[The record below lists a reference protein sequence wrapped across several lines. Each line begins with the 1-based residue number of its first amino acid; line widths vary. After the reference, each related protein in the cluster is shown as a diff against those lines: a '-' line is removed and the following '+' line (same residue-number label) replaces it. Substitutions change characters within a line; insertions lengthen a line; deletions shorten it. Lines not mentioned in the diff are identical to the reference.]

1 VVIGPDGRV
10 VASDAGGREGLLV
23 ADLHAGQ
30 LAAVRS
36 HPMRY
41 FLPHRRPDIYPRSE

>member
-10 VASDAGGREGLLV
+10 VAAVTDGQEGLLI
-23 ADLHAGQ
+23 AELDARL
-30 LAAVRS
+30 LSTVRS

-41 FLPHRRPDIYPRSE
+41 FLPNRRPDMYRSAE